1 MFWYESQLYS
11 IDRVARIGGSEGKEE
26 GGARKRAT
34 RAMTMTMTRK
44 FLGWST
50 RASQSGH
57 PDPIMK
63 KKSRTEAFSQVY
75 VCAQNPVHTC
85 SHAAVCCSAGG
96 FFLALLTNGQWTAK
110 NFRGTRRANSPRL
123 FYPPR
128 GGDRD
133 RVRILA
139 RIHRVSPPPLLF
151 SADQRRDT
159 LARWSIWEI
168 LTRAIMPTYPDVRYW
183 NLYRT
188 VLCIWKF
195 VEQVWSGVSS
205 AFKGN
210 AWFSIEVTVTYPFAG
225 FYNTRV

>member
-139 RIHRVSPPPLLF
+139 RIHRVSPPPPPPLLGRPKTRY
-151 SADQRRDT
+151 SCEMIDLRNINTCNNANVPGCT
-159 LARWSIWEI
+159 L
-168 LTRAIMPTYPDVRYW
+168 L
-183 NLYRT
+183 
-188 VLCIWKF
+188 KF
-195 VEQVWSGVSS
+195 V
-205 AFKGN
+205 
-210 AWFSIEVTVTYPFAG
+210 
-225 FYNTRV
+225 